1 MKKSNLIKLFL
12 LVIAV
17 AFSNLIVAQ
26 STISNSSVNNQLY
39 DTEET
44 PMMKGVSKHFKNGWT
59 VDALFTVAETDNDGT
74 DYSQDRFRYRVPG
87 VFDGMYAFKKGNR
100 KIDLIVTHEL
110 QDSRGY
116 PYMLANGTQLTG
128 ARITNFR
135 VAQGNDGN
143 IGIQSAALA
152 YNKIYDRY
160 YAEVTNQSQLDE
172 GANPGSLDG
181 MDRLCSANGIEKNKF
196 GFRDDIFFAG
206 EETGPPFDALGGQ
219 EFALD
224 VENEVLYTV
233 PAMGRAAWES
243 VCVMKNFNTNKV
255 VILIGDDRGG
265 APLLLY
271 IGVKNRAYD
280 PSAPAFLKRNG
291 LAKGNLYVWVADNG
305 DLTPEDWNGTGT
317 IRNGKFVKINHF
329 NPSMAGQDG
338 YDAAGWADI
347 DTQDALGIA
356 AGRFNFSRPE
366 DVHTN
371 PEDGTQAVLAS
382 TGRSSL
388 YPSDSWGS
396 TYIVD
401 LQNRDL
407 RQALRGPLNQIDN
420 LPARLTLVYDG
431 DDAGQGQFS
440 DPDDGLRSPDNLVW
454 ANDGYI
460 YINEDRSVGDFCST
474 AGKEASVWQLN
485 PYDGLLTRI
494 LEMDRNAVPFMQLDR
509 DADDCGDWESSGTI
523 DVTNFFQT
531 KPNETLLLLN
541 VQAHSI
547 DGSDN
552 LTIGGD
558 EGPDALSEG
567 GQLLFAS
574 RKVRPISS
582 TYRIESND
590 YDGDFSEDELEDEIK
605 ELIAYPNPA
614 DDILYFKTVS
624 NVKLLDAF
632 GNVVIEKK
640 EVTQIDISRLITGIY
655 VLQTDKGE
663 TQKIIIK

>member
-1 MKKSNLIKLFL
+1 MKKLNFIESFL

-17 AFSNLIVAQ
+17 TCANLVVAQ
-26 STISNSSVNNQLY
+26 STTSNSSANNQLY
-39 DTEET
+39 DTEEV

-74 DYSQDRFRYRVPG
+74 DYSQDRFGYRVPG
-87 VFDGMYAFKKGNR
+87 VFDGMYAFKNNGNK
-100 KIDLIVTHEL
+100 KIDLFVTHEL

-128 ARITNFR
+128 ARITKFR
-135 VAQGNDGN
+135 IEQKNDEN
-143 IGIQSAALA
+143 IGIRSAALA
-152 YNKIYDRY
+152 YKKIYDRY
-160 YAEVTNQSQLDE
+160 YTLVTNQSQLDE

-196 GFRDDIFFAG
+196 GFEDNIFFTG
-206 EETGPPFDALGGQ
+206 EETNNGQ

-224 VENEVLYTV
+224 VQNEVLYTI

-243 VCVMKNFNTNKV
+243 VCVMENFNTNKV
-255 VILIGDDRGG
+255 VVLIGDDRGG

-271 IGVKNRAYD
+271 IGEKSSASHPN
-280 PSAPAFLKRNG
+280 APAFLKRNG

-317 IRNGKFVKINHF
+317 IRNGKFVKINHY
-329 NPSMAGQDG
+329 NPSMAGQTG

-401 LQNRDL
+401 LNNSNL

-420 LPARLTLVYDG
+420 LPAKLTLVYDG

-440 DPDDGLRSPDNLVW
+440 NPDDGLRSPDNLVW

-460 YINEDRSVGDFCST
+460 YINEDRSVAGFCST
-474 AGKEASVWQLN
+474 TGKEASVWQLN
-485 PYDGLLTRI
+485 PYNGLLTRI

-509 DADDCGDWESSGTI
+509 DADDCGNWESSGII
-523 DVTNFFQT
+523 DVSNFFQT

-558 EGPDALSEG
+558 EGPNALSEG
-567 GQLLFAS
+567 GQLIFAS
-574 RKVRPISS
+574 RKVQPISNN
-582 TYRIESND
+582 YRTEDN
-590 YDGDFSEDELEDEIK
+590 YDSDFSEPKIDEEK

-614 DDILYFKTVS
+614 NDILYLKTVS
-624 NVKLLDAF
+624 NIKLLDAF

-640 EVTQIDISRLITGIY
+640 EVKQIDISRLISGLY
-655 VLQTDKGE
+655 VLQTEKGE

>member
-1 MKKSNLIKLFL
+1 MKKLNFIESFL

-17 AFSNLIVAQ
+17 TCTHLVVAQ
-26 STISNSSVNNQLY
+26 STTSNSSANNQLY
-39 DTEET
+39 DTEEV

-74 DYSQDRFRYRVPG
+74 DYSQDRFGYRVPG
-87 VFDGMYAFKKGNR
+87 VLDGMYAFKKGNR

-128 ARITNFR
+128 ARITKFR
-135 VAQGNDGN
+135 VEQGNDQN
-143 IGIQSAALA
+143 IGIRSATLA

-160 YAEVTNQSQLDE
+160 YTEVTNQSQIDE

-196 GFRDDIFFAG
+196 GFSDDVFITG
-206 EETGPPFDALGGQ
+206 EEAGNGQ
-219 EFALD
+219 GFALD
-224 VENEVLYTV
+224 VNNEVLYTI

-243 VCVMKNFNTNKV
+243 VCVMENFNTNKV
-255 VILIGDDRGG
+255 VLLIGDDRGG

-271 IGVKNRAYD
+271 IGVKNSAFH

-291 LAKGNLYVWVADNG
+291 LAEGNLYVWVADNG

-317 IRNGKFVKINHF
+317 IRNGKFVKINHY
-329 NPSMAGQDG
+329 NPSMAGQTG
-338 YDAAGWADI
+338 YDAAGWANI
-347 DTQDALGIA
+347 NTQDALGIA

-382 TGRSSL
+382 TGLSSL

-396 TYIVD
+396 TYIID
-401 LQNRDL
+401 LKNDEL
-407 RQALRGPLNQIDN
+407 SQALNGPLNQINN

-440 DPDDGLRSPDNLVW
+440 DSDAGLRSPDNLVW

-460 YINEDRSVGDFCST
+460 YINEDRSVAGFCSNT
-474 AGKEASVWQLN
+474 GKEASVWQLN
-485 PYDGLLTRI
+485 PNDGVLTRI
-494 LEMDRNAVPFMQLDR
+494 LEMDRNAVPFMQLDTN
-509 DADDCGDWESSGTI
+509 ADDCGNWESSGII

-531 KPNETLLLLN
+531 EPNETLLLLN

-547 DGSDN
+547 NGSDN
-552 LTIGGD
+552 LTIGGN
-558 EGPDALSEG
+558 EGPNALSEG

-574 RKVRPISS
+574 RKVQPISNE
-582 TYRIESND
+582 YRTAENYDSD
-590 YDGDFSEDELEDEIK
+590 YSEGKLEEEK

-614 DDILYFKTVS
+614 DDILHLKTVS
-624 NVKLLDAF
+624 NIKLLDAF

-640 EVTQIDISRLITGIY
+640 EVKQIDISRLMTGLY